1 MDDISEDYSVNIAEK
16 GQTGITTKK
25 KNRLFFCLNYL

>member
-25 KNRLFFCLNYL
+25 KNMFFFC